1 MGPVNAALATSS
13 VSERELLVI
22 ERLAAALEKAAS
34 VDEIKDVRDRA
45 QAIQLYARKKAGGLE
60 AAQSAGRIVTDATT
74 MLARLYAQ
82 EPSQSMKDGSKKAR
96 GDSPALSVGKAVIE
110 EAAGMARK
118 ELNALAPAVEASKA
132 EVKAA
137 MRAIEE
143 RGDVVTPTKLVREI
157 KHGPPKA
164 KKKREPLPDGW
175 VKDDPNEWRPDAFMS
190 QATIQIAEWFEE
202 WRKHEK
208 TPKRLLSRLR
218 SALNLEEK
226 VDE

>member
-1 MGPVNAALATSS
+1 MNAALATSS

-60 AAQSAGRIVTDATT
+60 AAQSAGRIVTDATV
-74 MLARLYAQ
+74 MLARLYA
-82 EPSQSMKDGSKKAR
+82 EETEAKPGPKKQLADHDPVIDR
-96 GDSPALSVGKAVIE
+96 PGKEAIAKAADMDSSALRR
-110 EAAGMARK
+110 M
-118 ELNALAPAVEASKA
+118 APAVEASKA
-132 EVKAA
+132 VVKTA
-137 MRAIEE
+137 MKAIEE
-143 RGDVVTPTKLVREI
+143 RGDVVTPTALVREI

-164 KKKREPLPDGW
+164 KKMREPLPEGW